1 MLAVEFYTGF
11 NILRYFSIKYNLFDF
26 VQKSIC
32 LNVDRCEMC
41 GYWAVCKY
49 MYNTS
54 DKNINFIYI
63 SRFSFVFQ
71 CHHPK
76 ICNISQLN
84 EYFFSKKKNCLTLEN
99 FDFSTCGEK
108 TLLPRFRVAIQAE
121 PLISSLKDQRG
132 IPRDSPCAH
141 SSMTRVTGVTSIHTF
156 VKKEEFK
163 NCFNFPKVYC

>member
-1 MLAVEFYTGF
+1 MKFVEINYCGMTSLRCVFYEVTSHKMLTRHWNMNMLCFNILESIWQIRRMLAVEFYTGF

-26 VQKSIC
+26 VPKSIC

-41 GYWAVCKY
+41 RYWAVCKY

-84 EYFFSKKKNCLTLEN
+84 E
-99 FDFSTCGEK
+99 
-108 TLLPRFRVAIQAE
+108 
-121 PLISSLKDQRG
+121 
-132 IPRDSPCAH
+132 
-141 SSMTRVTGVTSIHTF
+141 
-156 VKKEEFK
+156 
-163 NCFNFPKVYC
+163 